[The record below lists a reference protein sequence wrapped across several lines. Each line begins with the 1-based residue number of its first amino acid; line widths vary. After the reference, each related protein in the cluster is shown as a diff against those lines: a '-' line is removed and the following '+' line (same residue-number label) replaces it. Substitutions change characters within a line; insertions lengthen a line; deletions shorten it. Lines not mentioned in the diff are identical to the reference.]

1 MFKRKASLLKLVIVA
16 LAFVLPQVSSDL
28 AVSAQNGSEPGVAR
42 TEEVEMIVRAGFG
55 RVDVNRNVGTWVPF
69 RISVSNQGP
78 PITGRLVVRAE
89 SDPNPSTQLREF
101 VKPVQLPT
109 GSNQLHEMAV
119 FLNSGHKEPE
129 IILMNGEDPVASTTV
144 KVERNY
150 GLNDELEIAVVDTEQ
165 TTLNSISSKEI
176 FRQANRPPF
185 KSAASQ
191 AAQPQ
196 PPAPPSAGPQQ
207 PPPTQPGQLP
217 PPPPRRRTY
226 RWSASNQQGP
236 SAHPVVIPSEDLPRD
251 FVSYDA
257 LDVVVLGDAPLSQLT
272 GEQAESLKMW
282 VASGG
287 MLVVTAAA
295 DLAGLRSSGLDAIL
309 PIDARG
315 TVTVPDLP
323 ELTETYG
330 RFESSDPALII
341 SAVARAGAATLIGTP
356 TRPIVA
362 ERFYG
367 SGLVRFVAI
376 NPKLNPYR
384 GWGAGKDLWNDL
396 LLPAAEAKPRQV
408 NWITLGS
415 RGNSTSSNWGI
426 QNFLFRLAEIEPPS
440 PKYFVLFLLFYILL
454 VGPINYLFLRWM
466 GKLDRAWLTI
476 PAVVLVFTGVSVA
489 VAEISRGADSVAADV
504 SLVELHQREG
514 LVKKVGAMLIMP
526 TSKGVEEMAFVGRNS
541 FVNDTIDD
549 NFPSS
554 ATSSDAIKSER
565 EADRFLM
572 NVPMNTWTAIMFRY
586 RSADESG
593 ERLVSTSLNGSAK
606 TVTVKNLGDT
616 PITSGVYIS
625 REGISEVFDLD
636 AGGEKEI
643 SLSAPPVSKF
653 SDWYIGKLGYTGKDA
668 EVFSDIA
675 SILDREIGGQRVFLS
690 GFFDNAQMTNTW
702 MHLEQPLFLGF
713 VEKSPA
719 EMSFKNSSK
728 RRSKSFYVVHL

>member
-1 MFKRKASLLKLVIVA
+1 
-16 LAFVLPQVSSDL
+16 
-28 AVSAQNGSEPGVAR
+28 
-42 TEEVEMIVRAGFG
+42 
-55 RVDVNRNVGTWVPF
+55 
-69 RISVSNQGP
+69 
-78 PITGRLVVRAE
+78 VRAE

-109 GSNQLHEMAV
+109 GSNQLHEIAV
-119 FLNSGHKEPE
+119 FLNSGNKEPE
-129 IILMNGEDPVASTTV
+129 IMLMNGEDPVASTTV

-150 GLNDELEIAVVDTEQ
+150 GLNDELAVAVVDTDQ

-176 FRQANRPPF
+176 FRQPNRPPF

-191 AAQPQ
+191 AALAQPS
-196 PPAPPSAGPQQ
+196 PAPAAGPQQ
-207 PPPTQPGQLP
+207 PPQTQPGQLP
-217 PPPPRRRTY
+217 PPPQRRRTY

-236 SAHPVVIPSEDLPRD
+236 SARPVVIPSEDLPRD

-257 LDVVVLGDAPLSQLT
+257 LDAVVLGDAPLSQLT
-272 GEQAESLKMW
+272 AEQAGSLKMW

-287 MLVVTAAA
+287 MLVVTAAS

-309 PIDARG
+309 PVDARG

-330 RFESSDPALII
+330 RFESSDPALIV
-341 SAVARAGAATLIGTP
+341 SAVARPGAATLIGTP
-356 TRPIVA
+356 DRPIVA

-415 RGNSTSSNWGI
+415 RGNATSSNWGI

-526 TSKGVEEMAFVGRNS
+526 TSKGVEEMAIAGRNS
-541 FVNDTIDD
+541 FVNDAIDD

-586 RSADESG
+586 RSVDESG
-593 ERLVSTSLNGSAK
+593 ERLVSTSPSGSAK
-606 TVTVKNLGDT
+606 TVTVRNLGET

-719 EMSFKNSSK
+719 EISFKNSSK